1 MVHGGAGI
9 LYINIRVEPVD
20 NSLTIKK
27 FVWIANNGLISREFI
42 LSTNGN
48 KFYLYAYV
56 THYSRYTFTV
66 LQENSLDDNK
76 SDGLFVI
83 NRPLNSDFVNTPTGI
98 YPLPYEE
105 AKQINFSNT
114 SNYNGNVKYYT
125 KNGVCYAY
133 VFAQVAN
140 PSDSWVTI
148 LSGLPKPLLQ
158 DLVQFAVVTQGNVNS
173 QIRAW
178 ITKGGSLSLHG
189 GTTSGTDYVAAVAYI
204 VDDTV

>member
-1 MVHGGAGI
+1 M
-9 LYINIRVEPVD
+9 
-20 NSLTIKK
+20 IKR
-27 FVWIANNGLISREFI
+27 FTWLANTGLLSREFV
-42 LSTNGN
+42 LSISEN
-48 KFYLYAYV
+48 KFYLYAYLPQY
-56 THYSRYTFTV
+56 TRYSFTV
-66 LQENSLDDNK
+66 LQENMLDTESSDN
-76 SDGLFVI
+76 LFVI
-83 NRPLNSDFVNTPTGI
+83 NKPSKTDIISNTPTGI
-98 YPLPYEE
+98 CPTPYGD

-114 SNYNGNVKYYT
+114 SNYNGNVKYYI

-140 PSDSWVTI
+140 PSGSWVTI

-178 ITKGGSLSLHG
+178 ITKDGSLSLQG
-189 GTTSGTDYVAAVAYI
+189 GTASGTDYVAAVAYI